1 VCMSTAIVAQQRPV
15 ERILSHLQGVRRT
28 GEGRWVARCPAH
40 NDEHPSLSVREA
52 PDGKVLLRCWAGCDT
67 AAVLAALGLRWSD
80 LFPDGK
86 RRPRTARECNA
97 ASEEAVV
104 RFVASRFDE
113 ACREAYERLAVIC
126 CAVGHVFAVY
136 GLDIT
141 EAEAAWVRELP
152 HMEYVLDRLMAEDPE
167 ERLAGLEEAR
177 QWLI

>member
-1 VCMSTAIVAQQRPV
+1 MCMSTAIVAQQRPV

-40 NDEHPSLSVREA
+40 NDEHRACPCARRRTGRFFCAVGRGA
-52 PDGKVLLRCWAGCDT
+52 TRRRCWRRWGCGGATSSLT
-67 AAVLAALGLRWSD
+67 ASGGLGQ
-80 LFPDGK
+80 PGVQ
-86 RRPRTARECNA
+86 RRI
-97 ASEEAVV
+97 EEAVV

>member
-1 VCMSTAIVAQQRPV
+1 MSISIVTHEPPV
-15 ERILSHLQGVRRT
+15 ERVLARLQGVRQT
-28 GEGRWVARCPAH
+28 GEGRWVALCPGH
-40 NDEHPSLSVREA
+40 NDRHPSLSVRET
-52 PDGKVLLRCWAGCDT
+52 PDGKVLLRCWAGCPT
-67 AAVLAALGLRWSD
+67 SAVLAALGLRWRD
-80 LFPDGK
+80 LFPDGT
-86 RRPRTARECNA
+86 RRPRTARGRKA

-104 RFVASRFDE
+104 RSVAARFDE

-152 HMEYVLDRLMAEDPE
+152 HMEYVLDRLMAEEPE

-177 QWLI
+177 RWLI